1 MNCRESFSYNGPVHT
16 LDKDHS
22 DILEEE
28 GCFFIKLSAARR
40 CLNKESKSLCII
52 ITIKNVKD
60 EIKGE
65 DHGES
70 DDSEGKK
77 PTIKKRRKR

>member
-16 LDKDHS
+16 LDKDHFN
-22 DILEEE
+22 ILEEE

-40 CLNKESKSLCII
+40 CLNKESKSLSII

-60 EIKGE
+60 EIKEE

-70 DDSEGKK
+70 DESEKK
-77 PTIKKRRKR
+77 PTIKKRRKH

>member
-1 MNCRESFSYNGPVHT
+1 M
-16 LDKDHS
+16 
-22 DILEEE
+22 EEE

-40 CLNKESKSLCII
+40 CLNKESKSLSII

-60 EIKGE
+60 EIKVE

-70 DDSEGKK
+70 DESEKK

>member
-1 MNCRESFSYNGPVHT
+1 MNCCESFSYNGPVHT

-40 CLNKESKSLCII
+40 CLNKESKSLCIT

-60 EIKGE
+60 EIKVE

-70 DDSEGKK
+70 DESEKK
-77 PTIKKRRKR
+77 PTVKKRRKR